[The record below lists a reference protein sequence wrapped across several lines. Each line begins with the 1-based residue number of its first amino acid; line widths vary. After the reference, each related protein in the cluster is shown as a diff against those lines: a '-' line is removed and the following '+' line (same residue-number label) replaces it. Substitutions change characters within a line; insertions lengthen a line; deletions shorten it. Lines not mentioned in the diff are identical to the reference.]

1 VFGCIGA
8 RASVFRA
15 AVIQGVDCRCV
26 SRFCPSGSWIFGWV
40 ALCKPCDTLPLEIGG
55 LRGGKAGIFRKI
67 RATPPDGHLVFEE
80 AGRVGFLGNRL

>member
-1 VFGCIGA
+1 MFGCIGA

-40 ALCKPCDTLPLEIGG
+40 ALCKPCDTLPLEWVGSG
-55 LRGGKAGIFRKI
+55 EAKLESSEKSAQPHRMDTWFLKRQAV
-67 RATPPDGHLVFEE
+67 LVF
-80 AGRVGFLGNRL
+80 